1 MMLAKKHT
9 SQRGLSLIELM
20 VVVAI
25 IGIIAAVAIPAY
37 DAQKRKGYRAD
48 AISALTRAAHLQER
62 WYSRKGTYANSL
74 ATIDA
79 PTESENEKYDISL
92 SFNSAN
98 PDEFTVTATA
108 KGPQTK
114 DEQCYK
120 FSLDQ
125 AGRKT
130 SEDSSGNPSTNCWP
144 N

>member
-1 MMLAKKHT
+1 MLANKHVT
-9 SQRGLSLIELM
+9 QRGLSLIELM
-20 VVVAI
+20 IAVGI
-25 IGIIAAVAIPAY
+25 LGIIAAVAIPAY

-62 WYSRKGTYANSL
+62 WYSRKGTYADSL

-79 PTESENEKYDISL
+79 PTESENDKYDISL
-92 SFNSAN
+92 TFNSAN

-108 KGPQTK
+108 KGPQTA
-114 DEQCYK
+114 DEKCTT

-130 SEDSSGNPSTNCWP
+130 SEDSDGNPSTGCWP
-144 N
+144 K

>member
-1 MMLAKKHT
+1 MFARKIVT
-9 SQRGLSLIELM
+9 QRGLTLIELM

-25 IGIIAAVAIPAY
+25 IGIIAAIAIPAY

-62 WYSRKGTYANSL
+62 WYSRKGTYADSL
-74 ATIDA
+74 STIDA
-79 PTESENEKYDISL
+79 PTVSENDKYNISL
-92 SFNSAN
+92 SFNSTN
-98 PDEFTVTATA
+98 PDQFTVTATA

-114 DEQCYK
+114 DERCYT

-130 SEDSSGNPSTNCWP
+130 STNSSDNPSTGCWP